1 LRLSILFALTVS
13 SLLAQQQQMKLSAL
27 DGGATVSFVKSVSG
41 KWGIAV
47 TGAAPVSQDQ
57 PARLEV
63 YSNGAARQIAAGYD
77 SVKISAASAQAQAH
91 VPAGD
96 AAFHFDD
103 EWRVSGAVL
112 SLRRKVEVTGNAPR
126 AGFYSAILFSTGPG
140 AAWTDLDYLAPG
152 LLYGG
157 PHDNGDRSAGGLLN
171 YRQRRFSFREDF
183 LEAPLFGISFRN
195 GNSITAFDPAPRGD
209 TTTEESRSNAGKVL
223 IDERYQFG
231 GFGASEAANAGVA
244 FGYWLPGTISE
255 YGGGRGS
262 QPLAAPV
269 WRRRYHP
276 VQQGFV
282 QRYAAD
288 FRFGRDESFNDLIR
302 NSWRWAWQT
311 LQPPVMHIDVEQVRQ
326 VLLDHLADWTIT
338 VDGRTGLPYL
348 RDARTGKLQDR
359 GDSDRAA
366 MGFCAKN
373 IEAADYLLR
382 EGDRDRGPRGQKMRR
397 LGLDII
403 ATFIRMLPPAPLAG
417 DGFDLDTGKGEQAVW
432 SAGQQF
438 LRAPS
443 DDMRVLVEAYR
454 REQTLGRDHPEWL
467 RWCREFADWLLPQ
480 QRDDGSFPR
489 AWKPGTSEVVNAS
502 GSATYSPIPL
512 LVDLTKATRDK
523 KYLDSAVRAGEYL
536 WADYGTRGYYVG
548 GALDNPD
555 ITDKEGGLLSL
566 EAFLSLYD
574 ATNDQR
580 WLIRAGHAADYTETW
595 IRIWNTPIPQDGDDA
610 ELHWKKNVSTVG
622 LQGITA
628 RGAGGADEYLDWSA
642 PAYAKLYK
650 YTKDRHYLDVAL
662 ILLHDTKSMLAMP
675 GRTYGLVGPG
685 WQIENWSLAYNRG
698 YGTPGKSL
706 PWLTINHLHSIFG
719 LEDVDPELFRRMSA
733 KQ

>member
-1 LRLSILFALTVS
+1 
-13 SLLAQQQQMKLSAL
+13 
-27 DGGATVSFVKSVSG
+27 
-41 KWGIAV
+41 
-47 TGAAPVSQDQ
+47 
-57 PARLEV
+57 
-63 YSNGAARQIAAGYD
+63 
-77 SVKISAASAQAQAH
+77 
-91 VPAGD
+91 
-96 AAFHFDD
+96 
-103 EWRVSGAVL
+103 
-112 SLRRKVEVTGNAPR
+112 
-126 AGFYSAILFSTGPG
+126 
-140 AAWTDLDYLAPG
+140 
-152 LLYGG
+152 
-157 PHDNGDRSAGGLLN
+157 
-171 YRQRRFSFREDF
+171 
-183 LEAPLFGISFRN
+183 
-195 GNSITAFDPAPRGD
+195 
-209 TTTEESRSNAGKVL
+209 
-223 IDERYQFG
+223 
-231 GFGASEAANAGVA
+231 
-244 FGYWLPGTISE
+244 
-255 YGGGRGS
+255 
-262 QPLAAPV
+262 
-269 WRRRYHP
+269 
-276 VQQGFV
+276 
-282 QRYAAD
+282 
-288 FRFGRDESFNDLIR
+288 
-302 NSWRWAWQT
+302 
-311 LQPPVMHIDVEQVRQ
+311 
-326 VLLDHLADWTIT
+326 
-338 VDGRTGLPYL
+338 
-348 RDARTGKLQDR
+348 
-359 GDSDRAA
+359 
-366 MGFCAKN
+366 
-373 IEAADYLLR
+373 
-382 EGDRDRGPRGQKMRR
+382 
-397 LGLDII
+397 
-403 ATFIRMLPPAPLAG
+403 
-417 DGFDLDTGKGEQAVW
+417 
-432 SAGQQF
+432 
-438 LRAPS
+438 
-443 DDMRVLVEAYR
+443 VEAYR